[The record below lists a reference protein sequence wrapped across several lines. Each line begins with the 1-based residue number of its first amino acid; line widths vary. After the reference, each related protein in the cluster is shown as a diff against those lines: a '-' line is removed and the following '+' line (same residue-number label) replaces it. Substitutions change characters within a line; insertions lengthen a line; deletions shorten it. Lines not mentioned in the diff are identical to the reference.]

1 MVVSVEQTDGWGGMI
16 ESSAGTRE
24 KKVEMEELEKLEE
37 LEERWR
43 RLELNI
49 CWRKRMI
56 MVIMEKT
63 LCWFCLSQVTAEA
76 AIMAFCV

>member
-24 KKVEMEELEKLEE
+24 KKVQVEE
-37 LEERWR
+37 LEEKWR
-43 RLELNI
+43 RLELET
-49 CWRKRMI
+49 CRRKRMI
-56 MVIMEKT
+56 MIIMEKT

-76 AIMAFCV
+76 AKMAFCV

>member
-24 KKVEMEELEKLEE
+24 KKGEMEELEE

-43 RLELNI
+43 RLELKI
-49 CWRKRMI
+49 CWRKRMMMI
-56 MVIMEKT
+56 IMEKT

>member
-24 KKVEMEELEKLEE
+24 KKVKAEKLEE
-37 LEERWR
+37 VEELEEKWR
-43 RLELNI
+43 RLELET
-49 CWRKRMI
+49 CWRKRMMMI
-56 MVIMEKT
+56 IMEKT

-76 AIMAFCV
+76 AKMAFCV

>member
-24 KKVEMEELEKLEE
+24 KKVEMEELE
-37 LEERWR
+37 ERWR
-43 RLELNI
+43 RLELKI
-49 CWRKRMI
+49 CWRKRMMMI
-56 MVIMEKT
+56 IMEKT